1 MADTTAVLVDQR
13 HAERTLYP
21 DLRIICNGLAATTGT
36 RPPDL
41 SPDGMFVNTPLG
53 FSPGTTIQLRFDL
66 ICTGAVVEG
75 RGKVRYWVPGVGV
88 GVEFVDL
95 AAPCRAAIERELA
108 WKKLD
113 RALTRPGAKKDP
125 PASES

>member
-1 MADTTAVLVDQR
+1 MAETTAVLVEQR
-13 HAERTLYP
+13 HIQRALYP
-21 DLRIICNGLAATTGT
+21 DLRIICNGLAAATDT

-75 RGKVRYWVPGVGV
+75 RGRVRYWVPGVGV

-113 RALTRPGAKKDP
+113 GALTHRGAKKTPHTPD
-125 PASES
+125 S

>member
-1 MADTTAVLVDQR
+1 MTDTTAVLVEQR
-13 HAERTLYP
+13 HSQRTLYP
-21 DLRIICNGLAATTGT
+21 DLRITCNGLADATGT

-53 FSPGTTIQLRFDL
+53 FSPGATIQLRFDL
-66 ICTGAVVEG
+66 VCTGTVVEG
-75 RGKVRYWVPGVGV
+75 RGKVRYWIPGVGV

-113 RALTRPGAKKDP
+113 GSLTYPGAKGSSTTPD
-125 PASES
+125 S